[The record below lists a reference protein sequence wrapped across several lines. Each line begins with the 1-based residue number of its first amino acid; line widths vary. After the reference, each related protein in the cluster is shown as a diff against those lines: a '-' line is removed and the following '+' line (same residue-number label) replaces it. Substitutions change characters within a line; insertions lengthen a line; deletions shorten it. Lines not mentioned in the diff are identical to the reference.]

1 MQSEPLK
8 EHSPAALWSD
18 FKEERLGMRIG
29 LGFWSE
35 DSLTGK
41 EEKQPGRQSENK
53 GVRREGKLLPVW
65 KDGAGSLLTDH
76 RAPGRKQPEP
86 ERRARPEGSR
96 R

>member
-8 EHSPAALWSD
+8 EHSPAGLWSD
-18 FKEERLGMRIG
+18 FKEERLGMRLG

-53 GVRREGKLLPVW
+53 GVRREGKLLSAHSCVEGWGGQPP
-65 KDGAGSLLTDH
+65 H
-76 RAPGRKQPEP
+76 RPQGPREEAT
-86 ERRARPEGSR
+86 RA
-96 R
+96 